1 MTDLLTL
8 NARIASLG
16 GWSTC
21 WRPGRAAV
29 GAAEA
34 LVAALG
40 IASVVGAWLVVHTV
54 FTTRYALLY
63 YSDRPG
69 GIDFN
74 QAEPPAYADFAY
86 LASRWG

>member
-1 MTDLLTL
+1 MVYLL
-8 NARIASLG
+8 AAGASG
-16 GWSTC
+16 G
-21 WRPGRAAV
+21 

-63 YSDRPG
+63 SDRPG

>member
-1 MTDLLTL
+1 
-8 NARIASLG
+8 
-16 GWSTC
+16 
-21 WRPGRAAV
+21 
-29 GAAEA
+29 
-34 LVAALG
+34 
-40 IASVVGAWLVVHTV
+40 VVHTV